1 MYLTADA
8 LVAENPDTNY
18 SWSSMMTH
26 ELAQEILE
34 RDVTLR
40 EWQDIIDA
48 LDDGVYDILMSFNW

>member
-8 LVAENPDTNY
+8 LVAENPDINY
-18 SWSSMMTH
+18 SWSSMMTR